1 MNIKEMIVT
10 SLTNLIKIKS
20 LVTLAMTAGMLLLL
34 SGRWQPSD
42 QILSL
47 YCTSYGAVMTYYFT
61 KKDTKASAVETIDD
75 FDPVPVEAQE

>member
-1 MNIKEMIVT
+1 MSIREIIVT

-34 SGRWQPSD
+34 SGKWNPSD

-61 KKDTKASAVETIDD
+61 KKDSTQTPIETIDE
-75 FDPVPVEAQE
+75 FDPVPVDPQD